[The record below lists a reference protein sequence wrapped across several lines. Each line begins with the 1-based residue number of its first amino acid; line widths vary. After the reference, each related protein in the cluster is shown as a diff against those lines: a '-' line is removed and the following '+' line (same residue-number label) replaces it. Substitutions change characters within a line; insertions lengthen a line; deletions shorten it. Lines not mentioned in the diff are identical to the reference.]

1 MGTED
6 KEAFLKDFLNNAELR
21 KEYKLVGTHSG
32 AFHCDEVM
40 ASALM
45 LRTDEFK
52 KSIIVR
58 SRDQDILTQLDV
70 IYDVGG
76 DFDVAKKMFDH
87 HQRPFN
93 SFFWEEHNENQKQEY
108 AKAVEEAK
116 SAGKDKDSV
125 DPEDYRARDNVTK
138 MSSAGLVYKYYGRE
152 VIKNICETEFK

>member
-1 MGTED
+1 VGTED

-21 KEYKLVGTHSG
+21 KEHKLVGTHSG

-45 LRTDEFK
+45 LRTEEFK

-93 SFFWEEHNENQKQEY
+93 SFFWEEYNEN
-108 AKAVEEAK
+108 
-116 SAGKDKDSV
+116 
-125 DPEDYRARDNVTK
+125 
-138 MSSAGLVYKYYGRE
+138 
-152 VIKNICETEFK
+152 